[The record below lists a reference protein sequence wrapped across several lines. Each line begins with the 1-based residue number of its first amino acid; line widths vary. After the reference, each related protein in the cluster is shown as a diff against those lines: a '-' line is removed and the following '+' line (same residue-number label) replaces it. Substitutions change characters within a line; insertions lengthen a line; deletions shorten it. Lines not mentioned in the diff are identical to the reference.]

1 MIKKL
6 SKIRVLPQ
14 ICFVLFLVFF
24 FGVWELLAK
33 MGLINTF
40 LFSTPSA
47 IWADIVELFLTGEI
61 WIHTFATL
69 YAAFLGVL
77 SGTVL
82 GVLVAFIFGNVKLL
96 ADIFDPLFV
105 GINGL
110 PKLALGPLFIV
121 WFGIGMMAKIFMATI
136 MVFFLVF
143 FNAYA
148 GFRSVDVN
156 LVNTLKLMGASR
168 IQIITKLMLPSCVPW
183 IMASL
188 RAGVGAA
195 VLGAIVG
202 EYLGAVKGLGWMVMT
217 AGGVYN
223 ITRVLSC
230 IFILM
235 VMMALL
241 DFIVKRIERAVLKWR
256 PSID

>member
-1 MIKKL
+1 MLKLLRRKNCANMIKKL

-110 PKLALGPLFIV
+110 SKLALGPLIV

-136 MVFFLVF
+136 MVFFWFSLMLMR
-143 FNAYA
+143 
-148 GFRSVDVN
+148 FRSVDVN
-156 LVNTLKLMGASR
+156 RLTL
-168 IQIITKLMLPSCVPW
+168 
-183 IMASL
+183 
-188 RAGVGAA
+188 
-195 VLGAIVG
+195 
-202 EYLGAVKGLGWMVMT
+202 
-217 AGGVYN
+217 
-223 ITRVLSC
+223 
-230 IFILM
+230 
-235 VMMALL
+235 
-241 DFIVKRIERAVLKWR
+241 
-256 PSID
+256 